1 MAQFPNQYGQPHIAT
16 RTADQAIDAGLR
28 QYMLKVYNYMALGVA
43 ATAAVTLLL
52 MSNPQVMA
60 AVALGPMKWVLLI
73 AFIGIG
79 WFGPSMMLSSRS
91 AAVAHAFYWAYAA
104 IAGAILSPMIFAFFK
119 MNLGHLVF
127 RAFAL
132 SALMFAATSLYGYVT
147 KRDLSGWGSFLTMA
161 TIGLLIVMLGH
172 LLFAAM
178 GWLDAGTSKMLSFV
192 ISCVAVLIFA
202 ALSAYETQ
210 EIKQMY
216 VETDGSTVVTQKAI
230 FGAFLL
236 YGTFIVM
243 FSHLLNILGYTSRE

>member
-1 MAQFPNQYGQPHIAT
+1 MAQFPNPYGQPHVAT
-16 RTADQAIDAGLR
+16 RTAEQAIDVGLR

-43 ATAAVTLLL
+43 ATAVVTLVL
-52 MSNPQVMA
+52 MNNVELMR
-60 AVALGPMKWVLLI
+60 AVALGPMKWVLFI

-79 WFGPSMMLSSRS
+79 WFGPGMMLSSRS
-91 AAVAHAFYWAYAA
+91 AAVAHAFYWVYAA

-119 MNLGHLVF
+119 LNLGHLVF

-132 SALMFAATSLYGYVT
+132 TALMFAATSLYGYVT
-147 KRDLSGWGSFLTMA
+147 KRDLSGWGSFLVMA

-178 GWLDAGTSKMLSFV
+178 GWVDAGTSKMLSLV
-192 ISCVAVLIFA
+192 ISGAAVLIFA
-202 ALSAYETQ
+202 AVSAYETQ
-210 EIKQMY
+210 AIKEMY

-243 FSHLLNILGYTSRE
+243 FSHILNILGYTSRE